1 MIKQS
6 WKVFFVFVLL
16 SLLVIGIR
24 GPSIVRAEAPI
35 KMGFVSI
42 FSGRVAML
50 GEEGSKGSI
59 LAAEEINAKGGVL
72 GRKIEVITRD
82 SGGKIEEAV
91 RIARDFVVRD
101 NVDFLIDGSSS
112 RESFAVKEVSREL
125 KKLTMITASE
135 TTSNTADPKIFT
147 PYSFRT
153 ARVAIHDSIVGGY
166 YAGKMAKKLNLKKW
180 YSISPDYAYG
190 HDNTDLFFEYTKKH
204 DPDIQIMG
212 QQWPKIFEPDYTAH
226 ITKIMKDKPDA
237 VYSCLWGGD
246 LTAFLEQASLYGLF
260 QRVKFFG
267 INIADPLVLGAL
279 KKGVPAGMFTGS
291 RYNPTMP
298 DTEANKAFGEAFKKR
313 FGTYPSNW
321 SWQGYIAVLYLEAA
335 MKKAGTTDNEKVMKA
350 LEGIE
355 IEAPCAQPP
364 RKTIVMRARDHQSIY
379 YTIGWAETISD
390 PPYVT
395 GRTYMPWEE
404 ILEQETAYYKS
415 QGWLQ

>member
-6 WKVFFVFVLL
+6 WKLFSVFFLL
-16 SLLVIGIR
+16 SLLVMGVTVT
-24 GPSIVRAEAPI
+24 SIVQAEEPI

-50 GEEGSKGSI
+50 GEEGSKGAI

-101 NVDFLIDGSSS
+101 KVDFLIDGSSS

-153 ARVAIHDSIVGGY
+153 ARVAIHDSIVGGFF
-166 YAGKMAKKLNLKKW
+166 AGQMAKKLKLKKW

-190 HDNTDLFFEYTKKH
+190 HDNTNLFFEYTKKH
-204 DPDIQIMG
+204 DPEIQIIG

-267 INIADPLVLGAL
+267 INIADPLVLSAL
-279 KKGVPAGMFTGS
+279 KKGVPAGMFTGN

-298 DTEANKAFGEAFKKR
+298 DTPANHAFGEAFKKR

-379 YTIGWAETISD
+379 YTIGWAETISK

-395 GRTYMPWEE
+395 DRTYMPWEE
-404 ILEQETAYYKS
+404 ILKQETEYYKS
-415 QGWLQ
+415 QGWLK

>member
-6 WKVFFVFVLL
+6 LKVLSVFALL
-16 SLLVIGIR
+16 SLLVMGIN
-24 GPSIVRAEAPI
+24 GTSIVRAEDPI

-112 RESFAVKEVSREL
+112 RESFAVKEVSRDL

-153 ARVAIHDSIVGGY
+153 ARVAIHDSIVGGFF
-166 YAGKMAKKLNLKKW
+166 AGQMAKKLNLKKW
-180 YSISPDYAYG
+180 YSVSPDYAYG

-204 DPDIQIMG
+204 DPG
-212 QQWPKIFEPDYTAH
+212 YRNH
-226 ITKIMKDKPDA
+226 RSA
-237 VYSCLWGGD
+237 V
-246 LTAFLEQASLYGLF
+246 
-260 QRVKFFG
+260 
-267 INIADPLVLGAL
+267 
-279 KKGVPAGMFTGS
+279 
-291 RYNPTMP
+291 
-298 DTEANKAFGEAFKKR
+298 
-313 FGTYPSNW
+313 
-321 SWQGYIAVLYLEAA
+321 
-335 MKKAGTTDNEKVMKA
+335 
-350 LEGIE
+350 
-355 IEAPCAQPP
+355 AQ
-364 RKTIVMRARDHQSIY
+364 DF
-379 YTIGWAETISD
+379 
-390 PPYVT
+390 
-395 GRTYMPWEE
+395 
-404 ILEQETAYYKS
+404 
-415 QGWLQ
+415 

>member
-6 WKVFFVFVLL
+6 WKVCSVFFLL
-16 SLLVIGIR
+16 SLLVMGGTGI
-24 GPSIVRAEAPI
+24 SILKAEEPI

-101 NVDFLIDGSSS
+101 KVDFLIDGSSS

-166 YAGKMAKKLNLKKW
+166 YAGKKAKELNLKTW

-279 KKGVPAGMFTGS
+279 KKGVPAGMYTGS

-404 ILEQETAYYKS
+404 ILKEETEYYKS
-415 QGWLQ
+415 QGWLK